1 MKIYPNADN
10 INQHN
15 CDFQLVHVGDDD
27 ESIHG
32 ATNFK
37 KNTVNDS
44 DQMSYES
51 DTSKENSNHE
61 DQHSYRSPEYQEQQD
76 SIGSPEDHEEQQQEN
91 LNDDDEEEEEKE
103 REEEEASVYATHAV
117 FENDRHSVF
126 EDDDEIVD
134 GAYLSNELTT
144 LVNSWYNKLRRIP
157 FNLRIVYILLL
168 LVFTQLSFVEYR
180 LYMLSR
186 QTEIHHHQSSESFSD
201 DLEVCCP
208 SVPLVPAVPT
218 VTSVPTVPNSRNGKN
233 KNHGQHTRHQRSNGR
248 HKKVHHRR

>member
-1 MKIYPNADN
+1 MKVYPKTDN
-10 INQHN
+10 LNENN

-37 KNTVNDS
+37 KNTVNDL

-61 DQHSYRSPEYQEQQD
+61 DQHSDR
-76 SIGSPEDHEEQQQEN
+76 SPEDHEDHEDQQQEN
-91 LNDDDEEEEEKE
+91 LNDDEDEEEEEKE
-103 REEEEASVYATHAV
+103 EKEEASVYSNNAHAV

-126 EDDDEIVD
+126 ENDDEIID
-134 GAYLSNELTT
+134 GAYLANELTT
-144 LVNSWYNKLRRIP
+144 LVNSWYNNFRRIP
-157 FNLRIVYILLL
+157 FNLRIVYILLFV
-168 LVFTQLSFVEYR
+168 VFTQLSFVEYR
-180 LYMLSR
+180 LYILSR
-186 QTEIHHHQSSESFSD
+186 QTEIHHQSSESFSN
-201 DLEVCCP
+201 DLEVCRP
-208 SVPLVPAVPT
+208 SVP
-218 VTSVPTVPNSRNGKN
+218 SVPTVPSVSRNGKH

>member
-1 MKIYPNADN
+1 MKIDPNADN
-10 INQHN
+10 INQSN

-32 ATNFK
+32 ATNFFK

-51 DTSKENSNHE
+51 DTSKENLNHE
-61 DQHSYRSPEYQEQQD
+61 DQHSHRSPEYQEQQD
-76 SIGSPEDHEEQQQEN
+76 SIGSPEDHEEQQQKN
-91 LNDDDEEEEEKE
+91 WNVDEEKKK
-103 REEEEASVYATHAV
+103 EEEEASVYSNNATHAV

-126 EDDDEIVD
+126 EDDDEMID

-144 LVNSWYNKLRRIP
+144 LVNSWYNNFRRIP
-157 FNLRIVYILLL
+157 FNLRIVYILLF

-186 QTEIHHHQSSESFSD
+186 QTEINQSSESFSD
-201 DLEVCCP
+201 DLEVCRP
-208 SVPLVPAVPT
+208 SVPLVPDVP
-218 VTSVPTVPNSRNGKN
+218 SVSRNGKN
-233 KNHGQHTRHQRSNGR
+233 KNHGQNTRHQRSNGR
-248 HKKVHHRR
+248 HTKVHHRR